1 VSYDGANSDLIAD
14 EIEGLSNEVGLAT
27 GAE

>member
-14 EIEGLSNEVGLAT
+14 EIATLSNVVGLAT
-27 GAE
+27 GSV